1 MSNLGMNLRLETVDD
16 NYNNILICDNR
27 KERRKSTKGHNG
39 SHKRRDYNKDKNKK
53 LIAKESRKK
62 NRGK

>member
-1 MSNLGMNLRLETVDD
+1 MYDAYCVV
-16 NYNNILICDNR
+16 DNR
-27 KERRKSTKGHNG
+27 KERRKSTKGHYG